1 MLENGGWAARIG
13 EAEVG
18 DGDDARVR
26 HGFPSDGDAVWFI
39 IRGIVGCDWSIS
51 FSARQLVAAVHWH
64 HVGII
69 AVDGVNTG
77 DRSFGLRTPLPGTVA
92 VNYWGVH
99 ASATSLGRKTVNKTH
114 QF

>member
-39 IRGIVGCDWSIS
+39 IRGILGCDWSIS
-51 FSARQLVAAVHWH
+51 FSARQLVATVHWH

-69 AVDGVNTG
+69 ALDGVNTG
-77 DRSFGLRTPLPGTVA
+77 DRSFGLRTPLLGTVV